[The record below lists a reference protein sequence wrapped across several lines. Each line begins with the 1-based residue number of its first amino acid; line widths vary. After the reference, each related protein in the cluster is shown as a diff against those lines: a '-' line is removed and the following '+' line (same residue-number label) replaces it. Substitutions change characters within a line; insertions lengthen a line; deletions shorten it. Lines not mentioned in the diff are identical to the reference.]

1 MEIRKIV
8 TIVEETRKEMGKDLP
23 KPVKKAA
30 AIVVIN
36 NPFAGKYQED
46 LTQLTEDGV
55 KLGDMLGTMAR
66 EALGIAKEECEGYG
80 KGAIIGMNGEL
91 EHGHAILHPKLGAP
105 FREALGGGKAIIP
118 SAAKMG
124 GPGAE
129 LDIPTHYKDAAFV
142 RSHFDAM
149 PISVQ
154 DAPREDEIL
163 IVLVVTNS
171 GRPLPRIGGLKK
183 EDAKKE
189 DGLR

>member
-1 MEIRKIV
+1 MEIRKLV
-8 TIVEETRKEMGKDLP
+8 TILEETNSEMGKNLS

-30 AIVVIN
+30 AIAIIK

-46 LTQLTEDGV
+46 LSELIDDGET
-55 KLGDMLGTMAR
+55 LGDTLGNRAR
-66 EALGIAKEECEGYG
+66 EALGISKDECEGYG
-80 KGAIIGMNGEL
+80 KGAIIGMSGEL
-91 EHGHAILHPKLGAP
+91 EHGHAIMHPKLGAP

-124 GPGAE
+124 GPGTE

-163 IVLVVTNS
+163 VALVVTSS

-183 EDAKKE
+183 EEAKKE